1 MGKLKDYYEKHKRLF
16 LVSLFIITAISVF
29 LLGLLAASV
38 TERRAEIATLFNN
51 KRVQITGIES
61 RTEYGAKTFQESMRL
76 GNRHPIQISSLNI
89 METKWMMFSLKDH

>member
-61 RTEYGAKTFQESMRL
+61 RNRIWGENFPREYETWKQTSDT
-76 GNRHPIQISSLNI
+76 NIIS
-89 METKWMMFSLKDH
+89 